1 MGANCVETYCAW
13 ILHEPYKGKFDFTGR
28 LNLDSFLTL
37 AERLGL
43 YVVLRPG
50 PYICSE
56 CDMGGLPWW
65 LLKKDGIQLR
75 SSDPEYLKE
84 TVPYLEKICEI
95 VRPHLY
101 SNGGGV
107 IFLQIENEY
116 GGYGNDKEYLRYL
129 VEFYQNQGMDC
140 AYITSDSEK
149 QIMVHNGSMDGI
161 PEAVNFPRDT
171 KKYLDEM
178 KEEHPGYPNAG
189 MEFWCTDGGNTYGI
203 RAVPRDIQELKKTY
217 EEAMD
222 CLEFVNLYMFHGGSN
237 FGTFAGSDYKYL
249 EKMLLPLRTTYYI
262 GAPLDECGRR
272 TDKYY
277 LFRDI
282 IDRKRWKVSAL
293 TAADVKLAAYDDVK
307 PKGQI
312 SLADCRDLIAE
323 HRSVGIQP
331 MEKFDQGYG
340 YIVYETKAFAGKQ
353 GAKLVLPAVRDMAH
367 VYLDGRYV
375 KSVMRD
381 RENESEILL
390 SGPKEY
396 KIDILVENLGRI
408 KFGPGIEDRK
418 GLLGDLYLYDF
429 GFGIFSKCFRFQ
441 CYSYDVS
448 KIPRKYDG
456 KAECNAPAFYRYK
469 LTVGEACDT
478 YMWLK
483 GFTRG
488 YAFVNGFNLG
498 RYWEIEGFDNRFYL
512 PGALLNKGENDIVI
526 FDVLANDFEKDVAF
540 RKNIDQQF
548 SFALKQT
555 DKKSINRRSIL

>member
-1 MGANCVETYCAW
+1 M
-13 ILHEPYKGKFDFTGR
+13 
-28 LNLDSFLTL
+28 
-37 AERLGL
+37 
-43 YVVLRPG
+43 
-50 PYICSE
+50 
-56 CDMGGLPWW
+56 
-65 LLKKDGIQLR
+65 
-75 SSDPEYLKE
+75 
-84 TVPYLEKICEI
+84 
-95 VRPHLY
+95 
-101 SNGGGV
+101 
-107 IFLQIENEY
+107 
-116 GGYGNDKEYLRYL
+116 
-129 VEFYQNQGMDC
+129 
-140 AYITSDSEK
+140 
-149 QIMVHNGSMDGI
+149 
-161 PEAVNFPRDT
+161 
-171 KKYLDEM
+171 
-178 KEEHPGYPNAG
+178 
-189 MEFWCTDGGNTYGI
+189 
-203 RAVPRDIQELKKTY
+203 
-217 EEAMD
+217 
-222 CLEFVNLYMFHGGSN
+222 
-237 FGTFAGSDYKYL
+237 
-249 EKMLLPLRTTYYI
+249 
-262 GAPLDECGRR
+262 
-272 TDKYY
+272 
-277 LFRDI
+277 
-282 IDRKRWKVSAL
+282 
-293 TAADVKLAAYDDVK
+293 KLAAYDDVK

-540 RKNIDQQF
+540 REKY
-548 SFALKQT
+548 
-555 DKKSINRRSIL
+555 